1 MEHRLECSHEF
12 NRDNIRILDE
22 EKILNKRLLSETI
35 FIKQQTNGLNLQ
47 NNTELLNKAY
57 DSIIIF
63 KLSMF
68 SIIYMVALCL
78 LLLFQMRLNV
88 RRMINLITVR

>member
-1 MEHRLECSHEF
+1 MEHRLKCSHEF
-12 NRDNIRILDE
+12 DRDNIRILDE

-35 FIKQQTNGLNLQ
+35 FIKQQTNGLNLR

-63 KLSMF
+63 K
-68 SIIYMVALCL
+68 
-78 LLLFQMRLNV
+78 
-88 RRMINLITVR
+88 

>member
-12 NRDNIRILDE
+12 NRDKIRILDE

-68 SIIYMVALCL
+68 SIIYMVAPCL

-88 RRMINLITVR
+88 RD